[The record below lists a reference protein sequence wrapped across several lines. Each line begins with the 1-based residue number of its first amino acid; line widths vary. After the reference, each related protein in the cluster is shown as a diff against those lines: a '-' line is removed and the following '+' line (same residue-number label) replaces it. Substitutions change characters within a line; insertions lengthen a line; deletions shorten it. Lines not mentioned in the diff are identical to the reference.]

1 MTMQLEM
8 NLQDDAALD
17 SPAEAIYTPAIR
29 FKGFSGNWERYNFSD
44 VSESFEYGLNAAATE
59 YDGENKYIRITDIN
73 EKTRALDLNDLT
85 SPNFDLSKAENYK
98 LHLGDLLFAR
108 TGASVGKTYIYKKND
123 GVVYF
128 AGFLIRAKL
137 KNTVSSQFIFQSTL
151 TEKYNK
157 FIRLTSQ
164 RSGQPGVNAKEYG
177 LCEIYLSQLEE
188 QTAIGN
194 YFQQLDS
201 LIAQHQH
208 KHTKLLNLKQA
219 LLQKMFPKQGASVPE
234 VRFKGFSGDWEVKE
248 LGSIA
253 DLLTGNPFNSKN
265 FKKTG
270 FFLVRGM
277 NVKRGYLDMS
287 EDISEYWPTT
297 YELEKFLLQK
307 NDIVIQMDGALI
319 GKSYAKIKAK
329 NLPALLVQRVTR
341 VRGKETN
348 SEFIY
353 QYIQRDFLKHIS
365 KIKTETAVPHL
376 SLNDIRKLQI
386 LIPETRYEE
395 TKIGQLFQQL
405 DHLIT
410 QQHALLTKLSNL
422 KQAYLAKMF
431 I

>member
-8 NLQDDAALD
+8 NLQDDAALG
-17 SPAEAIYTPAIR
+17 SQAEAVYTPAIR

-201 LIAQHQH
+201 LITQHQH

-219 LLQKMFPKQGASVPE
+219 LLQKMFPKQGATVPE
-234 VRFKGFSGDWEVKE
+234 VRFKGFSGDWE
-248 LGSIA
+248 
-253 DLLTGNPFNSKN
+253 
-265 FKKTG
+265 KKKIG
-270 FFLVRGM
+270 DILAE
-277 NVKRGYLDMS
+277 VKRPIELLDAERYQLVTVKRRNEGVVPRSLLKGSEILVKNYFVIKSGDFLISKRQVVHGANGIVPDQLDNAVVSNEYLVITDSQHITAKFWTAISKKPEMHKLFFVS
-287 EDISEYWPTT
+287 SYGVDI
-297 YELEKFLLQK
+297 EKLVFDVSDWAK
-307 NDIVIQMDGALI
+307 RTIVI
-319 GKSYAKIKAK
+319 
-329 NLPALLVQRVTR
+329 PTV
-341 VRGKETN
+341 
-348 SEFIY
+348 SEQIR
-353 QYIQRDFLKHIS
+353 I
-365 KIKTETAVPHL
+365 TEYL
-376 SLNDIRKLQI
+376 
-386 LIPETRYEE
+386 
-395 TKIGQLFQQL
+395 QQL